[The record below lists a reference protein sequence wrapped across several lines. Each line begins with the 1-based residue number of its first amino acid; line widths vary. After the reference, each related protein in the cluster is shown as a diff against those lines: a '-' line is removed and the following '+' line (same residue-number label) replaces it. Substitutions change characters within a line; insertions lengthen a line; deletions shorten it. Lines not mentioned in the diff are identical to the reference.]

1 MALAQEDLE
10 QIQWLIKKSLAET
23 PEALNANVRYELD
36 LRERTIR
43 VEEELRHQRE
53 LMTEGFKQMEKR
65 FEQVDKRFE
74 QVDKRFEQV
83 DKRFE
88 QMQLDIS
95 KRFEQVDKRLELMQL
110 DMNKRFEQV
119 DKRFEQV
126 DKRFEQV
133 DKRFDQQHQEIM
145 GLHHEIKLLM
155 RWSFGALIAVGSL
168 MVAILRLSSFGH
180 S

>member
-53 LMTEGFKQMEKR
+53 LMTEGFKQM
-65 FEQVDKRFE
+65 
-74 QVDKRFEQV
+74 

-88 QMQLDIS
+88 QMQLEMN
-95 KRFEQVDKRLELMQL
+95 KRFEQVDKRLELMQME
-110 DMNKRFEQV
+110 MNKRFEQMQL
-119 DKRFEQV
+119 EMN
-126 DKRFEQV
+126 KRFEQV

-155 RWSFGALIAVGSL
+155 RWSFGALLTVGGL

-180 S
+180 G